1 MAICYHV
8 HIQWAG
14 SLGIWAICL
23 EFGMEGSVF
32 ACVLAQGAEQWE
44 VGRMGTVIPT
54 SPPHPRQGKFS
65 KVAQLRAGSIPSPE
79 EPSPTSPE
87 RPPPVCFRS
96 EGALC
101 ILLGVSDALCREGLL
116 TGTCWRFVIAV
127 YTVTGCI
134 REACTSWEMVAGI
147 PSRS

>member
-1 MAICYHV
+1 MLPCSYPVGWITRNMGHLFRV
-8 HIQWAG
+8 WHG
-14 SLGIWAICL
+14 R
-23 EFGMEGSVF
+23 E
-32 ACVLAQGAEQWE
+32 CVCMCSCPGCRA
-44 VGRMGTVIPT
+44 VGGGEDGYGHPHFP
-54 SPPHPRQGKFS
+54 PPHPRQGKFS